1 MGPHCNPGNKPQ
13 RDAMDYEQIIF
24 TKDAGV
30 ATIAFNRAAKLNA
43 FTFQMLDEVNHALMG
58 ETSDAR
64 AIVFRGAGRAFSA
77 GDDLFDMGGTG
88 PALEKMRAG
97 HHALVKRIRALRIPV
112 IAAIHGFAF
121 GAAFDLILA
130 CDFRVMATSAV
141 TGDIRINRAI
151 NTMSGA
157 AFWLPRYVGM
167 GRASEILMLGEQI
180 SADQALN
187 WGLVTRVFPDSQFDA
202 EVKSFAEKIAT
213 MPTSVMGANKA
224 LLNYG
229 LEHLLPETL
238 DTEARQLLETFKS
251 EDNREGVRAF
261 AEKRPPRFV
270 GR

>member
-1 MGPHCNPGNKPQ
+1 
-13 RDAMDYEQIIF
+13 MDYEQIIF
-24 TKDAGV
+24 SKDAGIV
-30 ATIAFNRAAKLNA
+30 TITFNRTAKLNA
-43 FTFQMLDEVNHALMG
+43 FTFKMLDEVNHVLTH

-64 AIVFRGAGRAFSA
+64 VVVFRGAGRAFSA
-77 GDDLFDMGGTG
+77 GDDLFDMGGNG
-88 PALEKMRAG
+88 PPLEKMRAG
-97 HHALVKRIRALRIPV
+97 HHAMIKRIRALRIPV
-112 IAAIHGFAF
+112 IAAIQGYAF

-130 CDFRVMATSAV
+130 CDFRVMAQSAV

-167 GRASEILMLGEQI
+167 GRASEILMLGERI
-180 SADQALN
+180 TAEQALN
-187 WGLVTRVFPDSQFDA
+187 WGLVTRVFPDDQFDA
-202 EVKSFAEKIAT
+202 EVKSFAERIAT

-224 LLNYG
+224 LMNYG

-238 DTEARQLLETFKS
+238 DIEARQLLETFKS

-261 AEKRPPRFV
+261 AEKRTPRFI

>member
-1 MGPHCNPGNKPQ
+1 
-13 RDAMDYEQIIF
+13 MDYEQIVF
-24 TKDAGV
+24 SKDAGV
-30 ATIAFNRAAKLNA
+30 VSITFNRTAKLNA
-43 FTFQMLDEVNHALMG
+43 FTFKMLDEVNHVLTR
-58 ETSDAR
+58 ETTDAR
-64 AIVFRGAGRAFSA
+64 VVVFRGAGRAFSA
-77 GDDLFDMGGTG
+77 GDDLFDMGGRG
-88 PALEKMRAG
+88 PALEKMRGG
-97 HHALVKRIRALRIPV
+97 HHAMIKRIRALRVPV
-112 IAAIHGFAF
+112 VAAIHGYAF

-130 CDFRVMATSAV
+130 CDFRVMAQSAV
-141 TGDIRINRAI
+141 TGDIRIKRAI

-167 GRASEILMLGEQI
+167 GRASEILMLGEKI
-180 SADQALN
+180 TAEQALQ
-187 WGLVTRVFPDSQFDA
+187 WGLVTRVFPDDRFDA
-202 EVKSFAEKIAT
+202 EVNAFAAKIAA

-224 LLNYG
+224 LVNYG

>member
-1 MGPHCNPGNKPQ
+1 
-13 RDAMDYEQIIF
+13 MDYEQIIF
-24 TKDAGV
+24 GKDAGIV
-30 ATIAFNRAAKLNA
+30 TITLNRTAKLNA
-43 FTFQMLDEVNHALMG
+43 FTFKMLDEVNHVLTR

-64 AIVFRGAGRAFSA
+64 VVVFRGAGRAFSA
-77 GDDLFDMGGTG
+77 GDDLFDMGGSG
-88 PALEKMRAG
+88 PALEKMRVG
-97 HHALVKRIRALRIPV
+97 HHAMIKRIRALHIPV
-112 IAAIHGFAF
+112 MAAIHGYAF

-130 CDFRVMATSAV
+130 CDFRVMARTAV
-141 TGDIRINRAI
+141 TGDIRITRAI

-167 GRASEILMLGEQI
+167 GRASEILMLGERI
-180 SADQALN
+180 TAEQALN
-187 WGLVTRVFPDSQFDA
+187 WGLVTRVFPDDRFDA

-213 MPTSVMGANKA
+213 MPTRVMGANKA
-224 LLNYG
+224 LMNYG

-238 DTEARQLLETFKS
+238 DAEARQLLETFKS

>member
-1 MGPHCNPGNKPQ
+1 
-13 RDAMDYEQIIF
+13 MDYEQIIF
-24 TKDAGV
+24 GKDAGV
-30 ATIAFNRAAKLNA
+30 VTITFNRTAKLNA
-43 FTFQMLDEVNHALMG
+43 FTFRMLDEVNHVLTH

-64 AIVFRGAGRAFSA
+64 VVVFRGAGRAFSA
-77 GDDLFDMGGTG
+77 GDDLFDMGGGG
-88 PALEKMRAG
+88 PPLEKMRAG
-97 HHALVKRIRALRIPV
+97 HHAMIKRIRALRIPV
-112 IAAIHGFAF
+112 MAAIHGYAF

-130 CDFRVMATSAV
+130 CDFRVMAQSAV

-167 GRASEILMLGEQI
+167 GRASEILMLGERVT
-180 SADQALN
+180 AEQALN
-187 WGLVTRVFPDSQFDA
+187 WGLVTRVFPDDQFDA
-202 EVKSFAEKIAT
+202 EVKSFAQRIAT
-213 MPTSVMGANKA
+213 MPTTVMGTNKA
-224 LLNYG
+224 LMNYG